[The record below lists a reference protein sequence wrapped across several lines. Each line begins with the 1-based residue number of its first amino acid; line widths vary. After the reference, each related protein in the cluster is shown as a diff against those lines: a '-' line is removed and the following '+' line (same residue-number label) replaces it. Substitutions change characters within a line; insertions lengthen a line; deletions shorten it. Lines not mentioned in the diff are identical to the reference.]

1 MIRDKSKQ
9 TLSLVPY
16 PLSLF
21 IEMKLKKINEKLALA
36 LAENGIET
44 PTETQKDCFGT
55 LKSGADAVVIM
66 PKGEGKTTTIVY
78 TVIQK
83 LEKAV
88 GESTRALVVVKDKEA
103 VLEMLELFKKF
114 GHYTDLRFFGSH
126 DKGDIDYDKNQISL
140 GVDVLIGTPNRLNAM
155 FSSAGF
161 NMNTIKMFVIDDA
174 DELFK
179 LRMDAIV
186 LRLSNSVEKTQRIF
200 FSENLT
206 ERIEIMADKIMLEP
220 FLFGVEDYED
230 DEE

>member
-1 MIRDKSKQ
+1 
-9 TLSLVPY
+9 
-16 PLSLF
+16 
-21 IEMKLKKINEKLALA
+21 MKLKKINEKLALA

-44 PTETQKDCFGT
+44 PNEIQKDCFST

-66 PKGEGKTTTIVY
+66 PKGEGKSTTIVY

-88 GESTRALVVVKDKEA
+88 GESTRALVIVKDKEA
-103 VLEMLELFKKF
+103 VLEMLEMFKKF

-179 LRMDAIV
+179 NRMDAIV

-206 ERIEIMADKIMLEP
+206 ERIEVMADKIMLEP
-220 FLFGVEDYED
+220 FLFGIEDYE
-230 DEE
+230 EEN

>member
-1 MIRDKSKQ
+1 
-9 TLSLVPY
+9 
-16 PLSLF
+16 
-21 IEMKLKKINEKLALA
+21 MKLKKINEKLALA

-66 PKGEGKTTTIVY
+66 PKGEGKSTTIVY

-186 LRLSNSVEKTQRIF
+186 LRLSNSVDKTQRIF

-206 ERIEIMADKIMLEP
+206 ERIEVMADKIMLEP
-220 FLFGVEDYED
+220 FLFGVEDYDED
-230 DEE
+230 DE

>member
-1 MIRDKSKQ
+1 
-9 TLSLVPY
+9 
-16 PLSLF
+16 
-21 IEMKLKKINEKLALA
+21 MKLKKINEKLALA
-36 LAENGIET
+36 LSENGIET
-44 PTETQKDCFGT
+44 PNEIQKDCFST

-66 PKGEGKTTTIVY
+66 PKGGGKSTTIVY

-88 GESTRALVVVKDKEA
+88 GESTRALIMVKDKED
-103 VLEMLELFKKF
+103 VLEMVEMFKKF
-114 GHYTDLRFFGSH
+114 AHYTDLRVFGSH

-140 GVDVLIGTPNRLNAM
+140 GVDVLIGTPNRINAM

-179 LRMDAIV
+179 IRMDAIV
-186 LRLSNSVEKTQRIF
+186 LRLSNSVEKTQRLF

-206 ERIEIMADKIMLEP
+206 ERVEVLADKIMLEP
-220 FLFGVEDYED
+220 YLFGVEGYDE

>member
-1 MIRDKSKQ
+1 M
-9 TLSLVPY
+9 SLIP
-16 PLSLF
+16 F
-21 IEMKLKKINEKLALA
+21 IQMKLKKINEKLALA
-36 LAENGIET
+36 LSENGIET
-44 PTETQKDCFGT
+44 PNEIQKDCFST

-66 PKGEGKTTTIVY
+66 PKGGGKSTTIVY

-88 GESTRALVVVKDKEA
+88 GESTRALIMVKDKED
-103 VLEMLELFKKF
+103 VLEMVEMFKKF
-114 GHYTDLRFFGSH
+114 AHYTDLRVFGSH

-140 GVDVLIGTPNRLNAM
+140 GVDVLIGTPNRINAM

-161 NMNTIKMFVIDDA
+161 NMNTIKMFVIDNA

-179 LRMDAIV
+179 IRMDAIV
-186 LRLSNSVEKTQRIF
+186 LRLSNSVEKTQRLF

-206 ERIEIMADKIMLEP
+206 ERVEVLADKIMLEP
-220 FLFGVEDYED
+220 FLFGVEGYDE

>member
-1 MIRDKSKQ
+1 
-9 TLSLVPY
+9 
-16 PLSLF
+16 
-21 IEMKLKKINEKLALA
+21 MKLKKINEKLALA
-36 LAENGIET
+36 LSENGIET

-179 LRMDAIV
+179 IRMDAIV
-186 LRLSNSVEKTQRIF
+186 LRLSNSVDKTQRLF

-206 ERIEIMADKIMLEP
+206 ERIEVMADKIMLEP
-220 FLFGVEDYED
+220 FLFGVEDYDDD
-230 DEE
+230 DE

>member
-1 MIRDKSKQ
+1 
-9 TLSLVPY
+9 
-16 PLSLF
+16 
-21 IEMKLKKINEKLALA
+21 MKLKKINEKLALA

-44 PTETQKDCFGT
+44 PNEVQKDSFGT

-66 PKGEGKTTTIVY
+66 PKGGGKSTTIVY

-88 GESTRALVVVKDKEA
+88 GESTRALIIVKDKED
-103 VLEMLELFKKF
+103 VLEMVEMFKKF
-114 GHYTDLRFFGSH
+114 ARHTDLRVFGSH

-140 GVDVLIGTPNRLNAM
+140 GVDVLIGTPNRINAM

-161 NMNTIKMFVIDDA
+161 NMNTVKMFVIDDA

-179 LRMDAIV
+179 IRMDTIV
-186 LRLSNSVEKTQRIF
+186 LRLSNSVEKTQRLF

-206 ERIEIMADKIMLEP
+206 ERVEVLADKIMLEP
-220 FLFGVEDYED
+220 FLFGLEDYE
-230 DEE
+230 EEEE

>member
-1 MIRDKSKQ
+1 
-9 TLSLVPY
+9 
-16 PLSLF
+16 
-21 IEMKLKKINEKLALA
+21 MKLKKINEKLALA
-36 LAENGIET
+36 LSENGIET
-44 PTETQKDCFGT
+44 PNEIQKDCFST

-66 PKGEGKTTTIVY
+66 PKGGGKSTTIVY

-88 GESTRALVVVKDKEA
+88 GESTRALIMVKDKED
-103 VLEMLELFKKF
+103 VLEMVEMFKKF
-114 GHYTDLRFFGSH
+114 AHYTDLRVFGSH

-140 GVDVLIGTPNRLNAM
+140 GVDVLIGTPNRINAM

-179 LRMDAIV
+179 IRMDAIV
-186 LRLSNSVEKTQRIF
+186 LRLSNSVEKTQRLF

-206 ERIEIMADKIMLEP
+206 ERVEVLADKIMLEP
-220 FLFGVEDYED
+220 FLFGVEDYDE